1 MHEHTHRTKPPHLL
15 DTPTRQ
21 VQDLGIKDQTLT
33 SAWQPLYLSLAF
45 FYCNRKLH
53 QFLQQMLRGRGAET
67 YIEKNRVDG
76 LRNQAP
82 VTGLQGDLECAQY
95 SVGGRM
101 LYIDSSAF
109 IRHPFLTHT
118 HTPNS
123 SQQHCYSQPQDAYP
137 NSCSQ
142 AVCCVLI
149 PRLSQAAIS
158 IFFFSFVRALSIYF
172 TLIPTSASS

>member
-1 MHEHTHRTKPPHLL
+1 MHGHTHRTKPPHLL

-53 QFLQQMLRGRGAET
+53 LFLQQMLRGRGAET

-82 VTGLQGDLECAQY
+82 VTGLQGDLNVLSTQWE
-95 SVGGRM
+95 VGCSTWTH
-101 LYIDSSAF
+101 LPSLDTLSL
-109 IRHPFLTHT
+109 HTHT
-118 HTPNS
+118 HLTAPSNT
-123 SQQHCYSQPQDAYP
+123 
-137 NSCSQ
+137 
-142 AVCCVLI
+142 
-149 PRLSQAAIS
+149 AIHS
-158 IFFFSFVRALSIYF
+158 HR
-172 TLIPTSASS
+172 TLIPTAALRLSAVY